1 MRLLW
6 YVSRRSQPNTASP
19 AVGMAF
25 LISKWARMPMTSQVN
40 GTKNGCIMKN
50 FNKIFFAAVAAAFG
64 LASCSQEL
72 TPVEKPQ
79 GNLVTVNFGA
89 EASITCPTKATLTT
103 EDEKLFTSAWE
114 NEDVLSVEYMSP
126 TNMDIVT
133 AQWNGKHFTAEGLP
147 DETGEWLYEGWFPA
161 PVGAKCDFG
170 GNRIQNGDAYNSQYD
185 IMFGCAQT
193 KNAPAGKDDNGNNIV
208 FQMER
213 KTAIAYFHLTGTLDE
228 DIVSAI
234 LTVEGGAIAKSS
246 VVFENYSNGYDLS
259 GGDISS
265 ITTTIEGA
273 SQKATDFKLWFNV
286 LPTKY
291 TKMTLTVETA
301 NHTMTISRTAN
312 AEDKYEA
319 GKLYKVVKEIPAEKW
334 VKKGGDTPTEA
345 SYTIE
350 FNSKTKTE
358 TPLAET
364 TKATTL
370 IIQGSEYVIA
380 QPFPSVSKCYYGGDA
395 TNGLPLRIGTSSAA
409 GSITIA
415 LSELGQYNATKII
428 LSAKQYSKGKNKS
441 IGVNGSTKQQPGD
454 DYTELSFNLYNS
466 DIESIKLDSDGYI
479 YVKSITVIGTP
490 LPPKY
495 NVNVSKNI
503 EGGEIFSTFGKC
515 KEGSEVVLTPK
526 AQNGYEFGEWSVV
539 ATDGT
544 SIDVVDNKFTMPAQD
559 VTVSCTF
566 VKISYTITKAPAE
579 NGSFTIK
586 LGDTEVNTAQLR
598 DKLTLTATPNEG
610 YSLEK
615 WTVTYMD
622 GETEKSFNP
631 SGTFTMPAA
640 NVTVSASF
648 VEAAAIPVYASVAEL
663 IAAGKPT
670 TTRTKVTVTL
680 TDEEITGL
688 HKVGQYT
695 SGVFLMVGTQEVEV
709 YCKDT
714 PADWK
719 VGGTISGTLTN
730 CDWMLYVNKSTQK
743 ETWELCPADYSELT
757 YKAPLPSCATP
768 VITIAEDGV
777 VSIACETAGA
787 TIHYT
792 VGDSPADPTEA
803 DAVFSTVTLTDGQTI
818 KAIAVAEGFKPS
830 AVASKKYTV
839 GGAINYFVKVTTAPT
854 DWSGKYLIVFGKN
867 ARSYVDKKDLISK
880 NAKDLSIIGDK
891 IESNETVN
899 VDMVEISKTANGY
912 KILLSDN
919 KYLSVPASNACG
931 ANTTGSVFT
940 ITLGTKGVS
949 ISGVDSKNAT
959 RTLCNNG
966 TYYRMYPSV
975 NDSYNLPQLY
985 KLDN

>member
-1 MRLLW
+1 MSL
-6 YVSRRSQPNTASP
+6 
-19 AVGMAF
+19 
-25 LISKWARMPMTSQVN
+25 TSQIN

-89 EASITCPTKATLTT
+89 EATIESATKATLTT
-103 EDEKLFTSAWE
+103 TDELTFKSAWE
-114 NEDVLSVEYMSP
+114 NGDALSVEYISP
-126 TNMDIVT
+126 ET
-133 AQWNGKHFTAEGLP
+133 ADNKIITATWNGTSFEAKGLP
-147 DETGEWLYEGWFPA
+147 NETGAWDYTACYPKPDE
-161 PVGAKCDFG
+161 KDNHIDFG
-170 GNRIQNGDAYNSQYD
+170 ANRTQKGNAYNSIYD
-185 IMFGCAQT
+185 VMIGNKST
-193 KNAPAGKDDNGNNIV
+193 KNSAAGKDDEGNDIV
-208 FQMER
+208 FNMDR
-213 KTAIAYFHLTGTLDE
+213 KTAVAYFHLTGGPADE
-228 DIVSAI
+228 ELVSAK
-234 LTVEGGAIAKSS
+234 LSVEDGFI
-246 VVFENYSNGYDLS
+246 
-259 GGDISS
+259 
-265 ITTTIEGA
+265 A
-273 SQKATDFKLWFNV
+273 SQHAYISNFTFAPTEDLTEITITFPEKAPKASDFQLWFNV

-301 NHTMTISRTAN
+301 NHTMTISRNTP
-312 AEDKYEA
+312 EIDEYVA
-319 GKLYKVVKEIPAEKW
+319 GNLYKVVKAIPAEKW
-334 VKKGGDTPTEA
+334 VKKGGDTPEGS

-358 TPLAET
+358 SSLAET

-370 IIQGSEYVIA
+370 IIHGSEYVIA
-380 QPFPSVSKCYYGGDA
+380 QPFSSVSKCYYGGNE

-503 EGGEIFSTFGKC
+503 DGGEIVSTWGKC
-515 KEGSEVVLTPK
+515 AEGSEVVLTPK

-539 ATDGT
+539 AADGT

-579 NGSFTIK
+579 NGSFTVK
-586 LGDTEVNTAQLR
+586 LGDTEVNTAQFR

-648 VEAAAIPVYASVAEL
+648 VEAASIPVYASVAEL

-670 TTRTKVTVTL
+670 TTGTKVTVTL
-680 TDEEITGL
+680 TDEEITDL
-688 HKVGQYT
+688 HKVSGGRYT
-695 SGVFLMVGTQEVEV
+695 NGVFFMVGTQEVEV
-709 YCKDT
+709 YCRNT
-714 PADWK
+714 PADWE

-730 CDWMLYVNKSTQK
+730 CDWKLFVDKNTQK

-757 YKAPLPSCATP
+757 YEAPLTSCATP

-818 KAIAVAEGFKPS
+818 KAIAVAENHKPS
-830 AVASKKYTV
+830 AVASKKYVV
-839 GGAINYFVKVTTAPT
+839 GGAAIPVVLYTLTPTNGTNNSYASNCDVTVDGITWNLMGNSQINP
-854 DWSGKYLIVFGKN
+854 WRLGGKN
-867 ARSYVDKKDLISK
+867 I
-880 NAKDLSIIGDK
+880 
-891 IESNETVN
+891 TN
-899 VDMVEISKTANGY
+899 VDRALYSKTAYPKALTSIKVTFGTATNITINSCKLVYSTNADFTDSKECNITFTASSTVEVTENFPANAYYKLVLNVTNNKKDKKGKYVNGY
-912 KILLSDN
+912 VELSKIE
-919 KYLSVPASNACG
+919 
-931 ANTTGSVFT
+931 F
-940 ITLGTKGVS
+940 LG
-949 ISGVDSKNAT
+949 
-959 RTLCNNG
+959 LNN
-966 TYYRMYPSV
+966 
-975 NDSYNLPQLY
+975 
-985 KLDN
+985 

>member
-1 MRLLW
+1 
-6 YVSRRSQPNTASP
+6 
-19 AVGMAF
+19 
-25 LISKWARMPMTSQVN
+25 MTSQVN

-89 EASITCPTKATLTT
+89 KSSITCPTKATLTT
-103 EDEKLFTSAWE
+103 EDEELFTSAWE
-114 NEDVLSVEYMSP
+114 NGDALSVKYSVDYGASKETTATWSADKSCFEAQMDGGNGVWIYEALYP
-126 TNMDIVT
+126 TPKEVSFGGERTQNGSNY
-133 AQWNGKHFTAEGLP
+133 NGKYDLMYGSATAEGA
-147 DETGEWLYEGWFPA
+147 D
-161 PVGAKCDFG
+161 
-170 GNRIQNGDAYNSQYD
+170 
-185 IMFGCAQT
+185 
-193 KNAPAGKDDNGNNIV
+193 AGKTADGKNVV
-208 FQMER
+208 FEMTRQ
-213 KTAIAYFHLTGTLDE
+213 TAVAYFHLTGTLDE
-228 DIVSAI
+228 EVVSAK
-234 LTVEGGAIAKSS
+234 LSVEGDGAYISTSDVKANEDYAKGY
-246 VVFENYSNGYDLS
+246 VFTE
-259 GGDISS
+259 
-265 ITTTIEGA
+265 TEGVA
-273 SQKATDFKLWFNV
+273 SKEINLTFDAGTAPKASDFKLWFNV

-301 NHTMTISRTAN
+301 NHTMTISRTA
-312 AEDKYEA
+312 ADMYEA
-319 GKLYKVVKEIPAEKW
+319 GKLYKVVKEIPADKW

-350 FNSKTKTE
+350 FNS
-358 TPLAET
+358 LAAGSTQIQTT

-380 QPFPSVSKCYYGGDA
+380 QPFSSVSKCFYGGDA

-428 LSAKQYSKGKNKS
+428 LSAKQYSEGKNKS

-503 EGGEIFSTFGKC
+503 EGGEIFSTLGKC
-515 KEGSEVVLTPK
+515 AEGSEVVLTPK

-539 ATDGT
+539 AADGT
-544 SIDVVDNKFTMPAQD
+544 LIDVVDNKFTMPAQD

-579 NGSFTIK
+579 NGSFTVK
-586 LGDTEVNTAQLR
+586 LGDTEVNTAQFR

-648 VEAAAIPVYASVAEL
+648 VEAASIPVYASVAEL

-670 TTRTKVTVTL
+670 TTGTKVTVTL
-680 TDEEITGL
+680 TDEEITDL
-688 HKVGQYT
+688 HKVSGGRYT
-695 SGVFLMVGTQEVEV
+695 NGVFFMVGTQEVEV
-709 YCKDT
+709 YCRNT
-714 PADWK
+714 PADWE

-730 CDWMLYVNKSTQK
+730 CDWKLFVDKNTQK
-743 ETWELCPADYSELT
+743 ETWELCPVDYSELT
-757 YKAPLPSCATP
+757 YKAPLTACATP
-768 VITIAEDGV
+768 VITVAEDGA
-777 VSIACETAGA
+777 VSISCETVGA

-792 VGDSPADPTEA
+792 VGENPADPTEA
-803 DAVFSTVTLTDGQTI
+803 DAVFSAVTLTDGQTI

-830 AVASKKYTV
+830 AIASKKYVV
-839 GGAINYFVKVTTAPT
+839 GGAAGLTTVAKKISEISGTLIDGTKVSSMTMDDVITLSASTNGNNGKVYSKGAEWRLYQSDTGTMTVSSKAGYVIESITVTFTVSKTGALLYNNTAVTSGKAVSVSGSSVKFTLGNTGNVKNGQVKVSEVSVT
-854 DWSGKYLIVFGKN
+854 
-867 ARSYVDKKDLISK
+867 
-880 NAKDLSIIGDK
+880 
-891 IESNETVN
+891 
-899 VDMVEISKTANGY
+899 Y
-912 KILLSDN
+912 K
-919 KYLSVPASNACG
+919 
-931 ANTTGSVFT
+931 
-940 ITLGTKGVS
+940 
-949 ISGVDSKNAT
+949 
-959 RTLCNNG
+959 
-966 TYYRMYPSV
+966 
-975 NDSYNLPQLY
+975 QQ
-985 KLDN
+985 

>member
-1 MRLLW
+1 
-6 YVSRRSQPNTASP
+6 
-19 AVGMAF
+19 MAF

-89 EASITCPTKATLTT
+89 ETAIESATKATLTT
-103 EDEKLFTSAWE
+103 TDELTFKSAWE
-114 NEDVLSVEYMSP
+114 NGDVLSVEYMSP
-126 TNMDIVT
+126 TNIDIVT

-185 IMFGCAQT
+185 IMFGCAQA

-265 ITTTIEGA
+265 ITTTMEGA

-301 NHTMTISRTAN
+301 NHTMTISRTA
-312 AEDKYEA
+312 EDMYEA
-319 GKLYKVVKEIPAEKW
+319 GKLYKVVKAIPAEKW

-350 FNSKTKTE
+350 FNSKVGSPALISNTTMAS
-358 TPLAET
+358 TFVVTGAEYLD
-364 TKATTL
+364 K
-370 IIQGSEYVIA
+370 
-380 QPFPSVSKCYYGGDA
+380 QPFSNVSNAYYGGN
-395 TNGLPLRIGTSSAA
+395 TTIGLPLRVGKSSAA

-428 LSAKQYSKGKNKS
+428 LSAKQFSEGQNKS

-466 DIESIKLDSDGYI
+466 GIESIKLDSDGYI

-503 EGGEIFSTFGKC
+503 EGGEIVSTLGKC
-515 KEGSEVVLTPK
+515 AEGSEVVLTPK

-539 ATDGT
+539 AADGT

-579 NGSFTIK
+579 NGSFTVK
-586 LGDTEVNTAQLR
+586 LGDTEVNTAQFR

-648 VEAAAIPVYASVAEL
+648 VEAAAIPVYTSVAEL

-670 TTRTKVTVTL
+670 TTGTKVTVTL
-680 TDEEITGL
+680 TDEEITDL
-688 HKVGQYT
+688 HKVSGGRYT
-695 SGVFLMVGTQEVEV
+695 NGVFFMVGTQEVEV
-709 YCKDT
+709 YCRNT
-714 PADWK
+714 PADWE

-730 CDWMLYVNKSTQK
+730 CDWKLYVDKYTQK

-768 VITIAEDGV
+768 VITIAEDGA
-777 VSIACETAGA
+777 VSISCETAGA

-792 VGDSPADPTEA
+792 VGENPADPTET

-818 KAIAVAEGFKPS
+818 KAIAVAENHKPS
-830 AVASKKYTV
+830 AVASKKYVV
-839 GGAINYFVKVTTAPT
+839 GGAAIPVVLYTLTPTNGTNSSYASNCDVTVDGITWNLMGNSQINP
-854 DWSGKYLIVFGKN
+854 WRLGGKN
-867 ARSYVDKKDLISK
+867 I
-880 NAKDLSIIGDK
+880 
-891 IESNETVN
+891 TN
-899 VDMVEISKTANGY
+899 VDRALYSKTAYPKALTSIKVTFGTATITINSCKLVYSTNADFTDSKECNITFTASSTVEVTENFPANAYYKLVLNVTNNKKDKKGKYVNGY
-912 KILLSDN
+912 VELSKIE
-919 KYLSVPASNACG
+919 
-931 ANTTGSVFT
+931 F
-940 ITLGTKGVS
+940 LG
-949 ISGVDSKNAT
+949 
-959 RTLCNNG
+959 LNN
-966 TYYRMYPSV
+966 
-975 NDSYNLPQLY
+975 
-985 KLDN
+985 

>member
-1 MRLLW
+1 
-6 YVSRRSQPNTASP
+6 
-19 AVGMAF
+19 
-25 LISKWARMPMTSQVN
+25 
-40 GTKNGCIMKN
+40 MKN

-89 EASITCPTKATLTT
+89 ETAIESATKATLTT
-103 EDEKLFTSAWE
+103 TDELTFKSAWE
-114 NEDVLSVEYMSP
+114 NGDVLSVEYMSP
-126 TNMDIVT
+126 TNIDIVT

-185 IMFGCAQT
+185 IMFGCAQA

-265 ITTTIEGA
+265 ITTTMEGA

-301 NHTMTISRTAN
+301 NHTMTISRTA
-312 AEDKYEA
+312 EDMYEA
-319 GKLYKVVKEIPAEKW
+319 GKLYKVVKAIPAEKW

-350 FNSKTKTE
+350 FNSKVGSPALISNTTMAS
-358 TPLAET
+358 TFVVTGAEYLD
-364 TKATTL
+364 K
-370 IIQGSEYVIA
+370 
-380 QPFPSVSKCYYGGDA
+380 QPFSNVSNAYYGGN
-395 TNGLPLRIGTSSAA
+395 TTIGLPLRVGKSSAA

-428 LSAKQYSKGKNKS
+428 LSAKQFSEGQNKS

-466 DIESIKLDSDGYI
+466 GIESIKLDSDGYI

-503 EGGEIFSTFGKC
+503 EGGEIVSTLGKC
-515 KEGSEVVLTPK
+515 AEGSEVVLTPK

-539 ATDGT
+539 AADGT

-579 NGSFTIK
+579 NGSFTVK
-586 LGDTEVNTAQLR
+586 LGDTEVNTAQFR

-648 VEAAAIPVYASVAEL
+648 VEAAAIPVYTSVAEL

-670 TTRTKVTVTL
+670 TTGTKVTVTL
-680 TDEEITGL
+680 TDEEITDL
-688 HKVGQYT
+688 HKVSGGRYT
-695 SGVFLMVGTQEVEV
+695 NGVFFMVGTQEVEV
-709 YCKDT
+709 YCRNT
-714 PADWK
+714 PADWE

-730 CDWMLYVNKSTQK
+730 CDWKLYVDKYTQK

-768 VITIAEDGV
+768 VITIAEDGA
-777 VSIACETAGA
+777 VSISCETAGA

-792 VGDSPADPTEA
+792 VGENPADPTET

-818 KAIAVAEGFKPS
+818 KAIAVAENHKPS
-830 AVASKKYTV
+830 AVASKKYVV
-839 GGAINYFVKVTTAPT
+839 GGAAIPVVLYTLTPTNGTNSSYASNCDVTVDGITWNLMGNSQINP
-854 DWSGKYLIVFGKN
+854 WRLGGKN
-867 ARSYVDKKDLISK
+867 I
-880 NAKDLSIIGDK
+880 
-891 IESNETVN
+891 TN
-899 VDMVEISKTANGY
+899 VDRALYSKTAYPKALTSIKVTFGTATITINSCKLVYSTNADFTDSKECNITFTASSTVEVTENFPANAYYKLVLNVTNNKKDKKGKYVNGY
-912 KILLSDN
+912 VELSKIE
-919 KYLSVPASNACG
+919 
-931 ANTTGSVFT
+931 F
-940 ITLGTKGVS
+940 LG
-949 ISGVDSKNAT
+949 
-959 RTLCNNG
+959 LNN
-966 TYYRMYPSV
+966 
-975 NDSYNLPQLY
+975 
-985 KLDN
+985 

>member
-1 MRLLW
+1 
-6 YVSRRSQPNTASP
+6 
-19 AVGMAF
+19 
-25 LISKWARMPMTSQVN
+25 MTSQVN

-89 EASITCPTKATLTT
+89 EATIESATKATLTT
-103 EDEKLFTSAWE
+103 TDELTFKSAWE
-114 NEDVLSVEYMSP
+114 NGDVLSVEYMSP
-126 TNMDIVT
+126 TNIDIVT

-185 IMFGCAQT
+185 IMFGCAQA

-265 ITTTIEGA
+265 ITTTMEGA

-301 NHTMTISRTAN
+301 NHTMTISRTA
-312 AEDKYEA
+312 EDMYEA
-319 GKLYKVVKEIPAEKW
+319 GKLYKVVKAIPAEKW

-350 FNSKTKTE
+350 FNSKVGSPALISNTTMAS
-358 TPLAET
+358 TFVVTGAEYLD
-364 TKATTL
+364 K
-370 IIQGSEYVIA
+370 
-380 QPFPSVSKCYYGGDA
+380 QPFSNVSNAYYGGN
-395 TNGLPLRIGTSSAA
+395 TTIGLPLRVGKSSAA

-428 LSAKQYSKGKNKS
+428 LSAKQFSEGQNKS

-466 DIESIKLDSDGYI
+466 GIESIKLDSDGYI

-503 EGGEIFSTFGKC
+503 EGGEIVSTLGKC
-515 KEGSEVVLTPK
+515 AEGSEVVLTPK

-539 ATDGT
+539 AADGT

-579 NGSFTIK
+579 NGSFTVK
-586 LGDTEVNTAQLR
+586 LGDTEVNTAQFR

-648 VEAAAIPVYASVAEL
+648 VEAAAIPVYTSVAEL

-670 TTRTKVTVTL
+670 TTGTKVTVTL
-680 TDEEITGL
+680 TDEEITDL
-688 HKVGQYT
+688 HKVSGGRYT
-695 SGVFLMVGTQEVEV
+695 NGVFFMVGTQEVEV
-709 YCKDT
+709 YCWNT
-714 PADWK
+714 PADWE

-730 CDWMLYVNKSTQK
+730 CNWKLYVDKYTQK

-757 YKAPLPSCATP
+757 YKAPLTACATP
-768 VITIAEDGV
+768 VITIAEDGA
-777 VSIACETAGA
+777 VSITCETAGA

-792 VGDSPADPTEA
+792 VDGTDPTA
-803 DAVFSTVTLTDGQTI
+803 ASQVYTTAVTLTKGQTI
-818 KAIAVAEGFKPS
+818 KAIAVKDGLKDS
-830 AVASKKYTV
+830 AVASKKYSSVDYTKLYTTSSNV
-839 GGAINYFVKVTTAPT
+839 SVSVSSGSTSNKVTINNVEYSAIKANKAGTFTLKVPST
-854 DWSGKYLIVFGKN
+854 T
-867 ARSYVDKKDLISK
+867 
-880 NAKDLSIIGDK
+880 SIIHFFIAGWKGDTNSVMT
-891 IESNETVN
+891 INGGTVN
-899 VDMVEISKTANGY
+899 SKDISADTGIAGD
-912 KILLSDN
+912 S
-919 KYLSVPASNACG
+919 
-931 ANTTGSVFT
+931 TTY
-940 ITLGTKGVS
+940 TLATKEPS
-949 ISGVDSKNAT
+949 
-959 RTLCNNG
+959 
-966 TYYRMYPSV
+966 TYYRTIAVASGLVPDKDGNINVTIKLGTNKRAVIWGV
-975 NDSYNLPQLY
+975 NEE
-985 KLDN
+985 

>member
-1 MRLLW
+1 
-6 YVSRRSQPNTASP
+6 
-19 AVGMAF
+19 
-25 LISKWARMPMTSQVN
+25 
-40 GTKNGCIMKN
+40 MKN

-64 LASCSQEL
+64 LVSCSQEL

-89 EASITCPTKATLTT
+89 EASIEPATKATLIT
-103 EDEKLFTSAWE
+103 EDELTFKAAWE
-114 NEDVLSVEYMSP
+114 NGDALSVKYGYDNENTTTSGVVSA
-126 TNMDIVT
+126 TWSTDHFE
-133 AQWNGKHFTAEGLP
+133 AQMPEHHGMWDYNVLYPEP
-147 DETGEWLYEGWFPA
+147 DA
-161 PVGAKCDFG
+161 NSKVDFG
-170 GNRIQNGDAYNSQYD
+170 SARTQKGNAYNSKYD
-185 IMFGCAQT
+185 LMKGGAIEIDAD
-193 KNAPAGKDDNGNNIV
+193 AGKTEDGKNIV
-208 FQMER
+208 FEMTRQ
-213 KTAIAYFHLTGTLDE
+213 TAVAYFHLTGTLDE
-228 DIVSAI
+228 EVVSAK
-234 LTVEGGAIAKSS
+234 LSVEGDGAYISTSDVQIGKDNSGNIDYAK
-246 VVFENYSNGYDLS
+246 GYAF
-259 GGDISS
+259 
-265 ITTTIEGA
+265 TKTEGVA
-273 SQKATDFKLWFNV
+273 SKEINLTFDEGTAPKASDFKLWFNV

-301 NHTMTISRTAN
+301 GHKLTLNNNTAGEFK
-312 AEDKYEA
+312 AENLYKTVLTPEA
-319 GKLYKVVKEIPAEKW
+319 GKWIP
-334 VKKGGDTPTEA
+334 KGGDTPEGS

-350 FNSKTKTE
+350 FNSKVGS
-358 TPLAET
+358 PALISET
-364 TKATTL
+364 TMASTFVVT
-370 IIQGSEYVIA
+370 GAEYLDK
-380 QPFPSVSKCYYGGDA
+380 QPFSSVSNAYYGGN
-395 TNGLPLRIGTSSAA
+395 TTIGLPLRVGKSSEV

-428 LSAKQYSKGKNKS
+428 LSAKQYSGGKTKS
-441 IGVNGSTKQQPGD
+441 IGVNGSAKQQPGD

-503 EGGEIFSTFGKC
+503 EGGEIVSTFGKC
-515 KEGSEVVLTPK
+515 EEGSEVVLTPK

-579 NGSFTIK
+579 NGSFTVK
-586 LGDTEVNTAQLR
+586 LGDTEVNTAQVR

-615 WTVTYMD
+615 WTVTYTD

-670 TTRTKVTVTL
+670 KDGTKVTVTL
-680 TDEEITGL
+680 TDEEIINL
-688 HKVGQYT
+688 HKVSGGRYT
-695 SGVFLMVGTQEVEV
+695 NGVFLMVGTQEVEV

-730 CDWMLYVNKSTQK
+730 CDWKLYVDKSQK
-743 ETWELCPADYSELT
+743 ETWELCPVDYSELT

-768 VITIAEDGV
+768 VITVAKDGTA
-777 VSIACETAGA
+777 SITCETAGA

-792 VGDSPADPTEA
+792 VGDNPADPTA
-803 DAVFSTVTLTDGQTI
+803 DDAVFSTVTLTDGQTI

-830 AVASKKYTV
+830 AVASKKYTA
-839 GGAINYFVKVTTAPT
+839 GGAAAPITVAKKISDISGTTNNGDQVSSMIMDDVITLSASDSGNNGKVYGKGAEWRLYQSDNGTMTVSSKAGYVIESIIVT
-854 DWSGKYLIVFGKN
+854 FTNKKSGTLLYNSNAVTSGKAVSVSGSSVKFTLGNSDTATNGQIIV
-867 ARSYVDKKDLISK
+867 
-880 NAKDLSIIGDK
+880 
-891 IESNETVN
+891 T
-899 VDMVEISKTANGY
+899 EISVTY
-912 KILLSDN
+912 K
-919 KYLSVPASNACG
+919 
-931 ANTTGSVFT
+931 
-940 ITLGTKGVS
+940 
-949 ISGVDSKNAT
+949 
-959 RTLCNNG
+959 
-966 TYYRMYPSV
+966 
-975 NDSYNLPQLY
+975 QQ
-985 KLDN
+985 

>member
-1 MRLLW
+1 
-6 YVSRRSQPNTASP
+6 
-19 AVGMAF
+19 
-25 LISKWARMPMTSQVN
+25 MPMTSQVN

-89 EASITCPTKATLTT
+89 EASIEPATKATLTT
-103 EDEKLFTSAWE
+103 EDELTFKSAWE
-114 NEDVLSVEYMSP
+114 NGDIMSVKYSNGNEANRTVPATWNASSQAFEATLPEY
-126 TNMDIVT
+126 
-133 AQWNGKHFTAEGLP
+133 
-147 DETGEWLYEGWFPA
+147 TGMWDYNTVYPA
-161 PVGAKCDFG
+161 PDADGKVDFG
-170 GNRIQNGDAYNSQYD
+170 SVRTQKGNAYNSNYD
-185 IMFGCAQT
+185 LMKGAAIAE
-193 KNAPAGKDDNGNNIV
+193 NAAAGKDDNGKNII
-208 FQMER
+208 FEMTRQ
-213 KTAIAYFHLTGTLDE
+213 TAVAYFHLTSALDE
-228 DIVSAI
+228 EVVSAK
-234 LTVEGGAIAKSS
+234 LSVEGGNISS
-246 VVFENYSNGYDLS
+246 SLVMLLDHTDGFDLS
-259 GGDISS
+259 TEDLSEII
-265 ITTTIEGA
+265 ITFEEGTAPKA
-273 SQKATDFKLWFNV
+273 SDFQLWFNV

-291 TKMTLTVETA
+291 TKMTLAVETA
-301 NHTMTISRTAN
+301 NHTMTISRTA
-312 AEDKYEA
+312 ADMYEA
-319 GKLYKVVKEIPAEKW
+319 GKLYKVVKAIPAEKW
-334 VKKGGDTPTEA
+334 VKKGGDTPEGS

-358 TPLAET
+358 SSLAET

-370 IIQGSEYVIA
+370 IIHGSEYVIA
-380 QPFPSVSKCYYGGDA
+380 QPFSSVSKCYYGGNE

-503 EGGEIFSTFGKC
+503 DGGEIVSTWGKC
-515 KEGSEVVLTPK
+515 AEGSEVVLTPK

-539 ATDGT
+539 AADGT

-579 NGSFTIK
+579 NGSFTVK
-586 LGDTEVNTAQLR
+586 LGDTEVNTAQFR

-648 VEAAAIPVYASVAEL
+648 VEAASIPVYASVAEL

-670 TTRTKVTVTL
+670 TTGTKVTVTL
-680 TDEEITGL
+680 TDEEITDL
-688 HKVGQYT
+688 HKVSGGRYT
-695 SGVFLMVGTQEVEV
+695 NGVFFMVGTQEVEV
-709 YCKDT
+709 YCRNT
-714 PADWK
+714 PADWE

-730 CDWMLYVNKSTQK
+730 CDWKLFVDKNTQK
-743 ETWELCPADYSELT
+743 ETWELRPADYSELT
-757 YKAPLPSCATP
+757 YEAPLTSCATP

-803 DAVFSTVTLTDGQTI
+803 DAVFSAVTLTDGQTI

-839 GGAINYFVKVTTAPT
+839 GGIDYSKVYTSNVKTLDKIVKI
-854 DWSGKYLIVFGKN
+854 GEVKYDATQVGT
-867 ARSYVDKKDLISK
+867 SK
-880 NAKDLSIIGDK
+880 NAGSFSFNVPAGTTKLHLHVVGWKGEGGKTHSIKTSVGTISSTS
-891 IESNETVN
+891 ITTVADTGAN
-899 VDMVEISKTANGY
+899 RNSPFTLSKTDYSGKDYYFEFTLTNIT
-912 KILLSDN
+912 KES
-919 KYLSVPASNACG
+919 
-931 ANTTGSVFT
+931 T
-940 ITLGTKGVS
+940 ITISNSAGNSRGVYFG
-949 ISGVDSKNAT
+949 INAE
-959 RTLCNNG
+959 
-966 TYYRMYPSV
+966 
-975 NDSYNLPQLY
+975 
-985 KLDN
+985 